1 MAADYDSQLIESV
14 AVRRNRLM
22 TALLHGS
29 NPLQRRWADGVRT
42 FFYSVAVAALVAAI
56 CVGYSFVSNL
66 LAQQNAKQHQQE
78 QEQQQQKQQQLEQQE
93 RQQRLQDQR
102 QQELDKQR
110 QGAPAPG
117 RTGTVVVLAVGA
129 LDPRSLPSTTTAEV
143 A

>member
-14 AVRRNRLM
+14 AVRRNRLL
-22 TALLHGS
+22 TALLYGS

-42 FFYSVAVAALVAAI
+42 FFYSVAVAALVAAV

-66 LAQQNAKQHQQE
+66 LAQQNAKQQQQE
-78 QEQQQQKQQQLEQQE
+78 QDQQRQQQLNQ
-93 RQQRLQDQR
+93 
-102 QQELDKQR
+102 QR

-117 RTGTVVVLAVGA
+117 RPGGVVVLPIA
-129 LDPRSLPSTTTAEV
+129 LTLPPTTAEV